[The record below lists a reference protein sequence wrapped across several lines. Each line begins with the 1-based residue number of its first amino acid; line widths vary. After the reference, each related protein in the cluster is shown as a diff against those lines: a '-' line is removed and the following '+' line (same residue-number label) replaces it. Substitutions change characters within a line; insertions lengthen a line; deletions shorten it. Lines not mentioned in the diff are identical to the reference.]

1 MRLKIKAD
9 PLARFYRD
17 LLSSEWHR
25 RLRAYDVIE
34 ADLRGRGYLL
44 SEERWGDMKL
54 LAGQVISIYFKH
66 HVPGGLDEF
75 REMLKKL
82 YLRLTSPLFT
92 DKTVDYAATQELLT
106 AIYDDDDWVA
116 RREIKRFFQMKHPV
130 GVREDKSILENL
142 WLCYTFMMGQVQE
155 RSVSMAM

>member
-44 SEERWGDMKL
+44 SEERW
-54 LAGQVISIYFKH
+54 
-66 HVPGGLDEF
+66 
-75 REMLKKL
+75 
-82 YLRLTSPLFT
+82 
-92 DKTVDYAATQELLT
+92 
-106 AIYDDDDWVA
+106 
-116 RREIKRFFQMKHPV
+116 
-130 GVREDKSILENL
+130 
-142 WLCYTFMMGQVQE
+142 
-155 RSVSMAM
+155 